1 MKVVDNA
8 RSKQLELDKFPTYRT
23 YNFGEKL
30 ILHVIL
36 VHISNMKVSLSLDV
50 RTNSLNAIQRSYLR
64 FVEPHTLLQSVC
76 RCRCLDQLRN
86 VPHGEVTPFVPH
98 GEALACGA

>member
-8 RSKQLELDKFPTYRT
+8 RSKQLELDKFPSYRA

-30 ILHVIL
+30 ILHVVL

-50 RTNSLNAIQRSYLR
+50 RTNSLNAPICDSWNLT
-64 FVEPHTLLQSVC
+64 TLLQSVC